1 MGIKRISDL
10 FKVEASSPSEM
21 ATEGVVGFCIPD
33 YQRGYSWSKD
43 KIERLFKD
51 CLIGF
56 QRLSDDSDADA
67 FTFLGTLILVEKQAR
82 AGNFRG
88 KSVDI
93 VDGQQRVTTLALLA
107 CALYEE
113 LNTART
119 ELPKFDLGSKCE
131 QWIREEIEGRLED
144 LLSCAAGSQRVA
156 GGKIFPY
163 SMIVRS
169 GDIRGR
175 CTVTAKYV
183 SPIGKFLYGFGGFVA
198 KEMDVFEI
206 PDMGN
211 TAEAGK
217 ILENHRI
224 IKGLVKCINDTEWY
238 NGIEC
243 DQVPI
248 SSLDKT
254 RYSDLFDR
262 LTGFFPD
269 DKEQT
274 KAIEEITSC
283 KAMHGHMRNL
293 LFAMYLCQRV
303 AFIGITTHDESTADL
318 LSGERVGAC
327 I

>member
-88 KSVDI
+88 KSIDI
-93 VDGQQRVTTLALLA
+93 VDGQQRMTTLALLA

-113 LNTART
+113 LNAARI

-144 LLSCAAGSQRVA
+144 LLSCAAGSQKA
-156 GGKIFPY
+156 GGKETFPY
-163 SMIVRS
+163 SMIVRPR
-169 GDIRGR
+169 DVRGR
-175 CTVTAKYV
+175 DTATARYD
-183 SPIGKFLYGFGGFVA
+183 SPIGKFLYGFGEFADSEGSEFA
-198 KEMDVFEI
+198 I
-206 PDMGN
+206 PDIGDDPD
-211 TAEAGK
+211 AKK
-217 ILENHRI
+217 IRNSYLV
-224 IKGLVKCINDTEWY
+224 IKRLVKRINDAGWYNDTE
-238 NGIEC
+238 C
-243 DQVPI
+243 VQVPI
-248 SSLDKT
+248 SSMGIPRFKNLI
-254 RYSDLFDR
+254 DR
-262 LTGFFPD
+262 LDGFILAED
-269 DKEQT
+269 DQD
-274 KAIEEITSC
+274 KAIEEIKSRVE
-283 KAMHGHMRNL
+283 MHGHIRNL
-293 LFAMYLCQRV
+293 LFAAYLCQRV
-303 AFIGITTHDESTADL
+303 AFIGITTYDKGVAVM
-318 LSGERVGAC
+318 LSGERVGTHG
-327 I
+327 